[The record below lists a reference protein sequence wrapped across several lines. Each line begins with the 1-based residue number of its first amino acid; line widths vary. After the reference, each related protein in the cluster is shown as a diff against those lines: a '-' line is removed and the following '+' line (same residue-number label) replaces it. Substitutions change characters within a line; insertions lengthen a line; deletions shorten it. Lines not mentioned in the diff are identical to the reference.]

1 MHVLE
6 ECIRVT
12 KHDINR
18 TKQIDNAR
26 DILISDLA
34 THNWIKLDVSEG
46 AFLFFEVKTFSQN
59 IAEISIN
66 NKV

>member
-1 MHVLE
+1 MHVE

-12 KHDINR
+12 KHDISL

-34 THNWIKLDVSEG
+34 THNWMKSNVSEG
-46 AFLFFEVKTFSQN
+46 AFLFLEVKTFSQN
-59 IAEISIN
+59 IAEISMD